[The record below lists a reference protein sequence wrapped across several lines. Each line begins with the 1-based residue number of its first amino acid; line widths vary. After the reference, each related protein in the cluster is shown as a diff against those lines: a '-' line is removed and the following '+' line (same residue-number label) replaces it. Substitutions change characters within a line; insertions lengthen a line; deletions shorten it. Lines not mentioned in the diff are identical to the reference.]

1 MDACKLGVDMI
12 NEKQLKPFHSTYKL
26 LTSKAL
32 VRRGLKEALELLVPL
47 CSFCFFFPMLEGD
60 GLAEGWEASQRVES
74 SKCKSYD
81 LSSSERYSDL
91 TNDSSLLVQ
100 AIELSVPR

>member
-12 NEKQLKPFHSTYKL
+12 NEKQLKPFHSTYKS

-47 CSFCFFFPMLEGD
+47 CSFCFFFECMNNQGFPRFLD
-60 GLAEGWEASQRVES
+60 SIIDYL
-74 SKCKSYD
+74 SK
-81 LSSSERYSDL
+81 
-91 TNDSSLLVQ
+91 TGT
-100 AIELSVPR
+100 A